1 MAEGSIEGVW
11 QDYVMPS
18 PFATEFKFSRFGVTK
33 APPRNVTTLTGRKFK
48 FAAAALSTSAT
59 AFHDEG
65 TDEIT
70 EASRRRL
77 EESCSPP
84 SPPPP
89 SPPPPADSEVA
100 SLDLTTTDSDVK
112 GFIGGFSDET
122 YGYLVPFHNGRYFG
136 SVDVLDLTTTDS
148 DLKGLFG
155 GFSDGTYGYLVPVD
169 TGAYHGKVARFSLSD
184 FSSVEVLDLT
194 TTGVE
199 PPARRALQTAPPLT
213 LDPSLAKRRDLTL
226 SGVLLSRGV
235 NYTLRVLSC
244 YPPPPDL
251 CGSAETIVQL
261 TDEPLEGLIVTA
273 STQSLGPLEKAVP
286 LVALRDSKRALQS
299 EMEQLSSA
307 G

>member
-1 MAEGSIEGVW
+1 M
-11 QDYVMPS
+11 
-18 PFATEFKFSRFGVTK
+18 
-33 APPRNVTTLTGRKFK
+33 
-48 FAAAALSTSAT
+48 
-59 AFHDEG
+59 
-65 TDEIT
+65 
-70 EASRRRL
+70 
-77 EESCSPP
+77 
-84 SPPPP
+84 
-89 SPPPPADSEVA
+89 
-100 SLDLTTTDSDVK
+100 DLTTTDSDVK

-169 TGAYHGKVARFSLSD
+169 NSAYHGKVARFSLSD

-213 LDPSLAKRRDLTL
+213 LDPSLAKQRDLIL
-226 SGVLLSRGV
+226 SGSLGLLSRGV

-244 YPPPPDL
+244 YPPPSDL
-251 CGSAETIVQL
+251 CGSAEAIVHL

-273 STQSLGPLEKAVP
+273 STHRWGL
-286 LVALRDSKRALQS
+286 LRRRFLWLLS
-299 EMEQLSSA
+299 ETPSA
-307 G
+307 P